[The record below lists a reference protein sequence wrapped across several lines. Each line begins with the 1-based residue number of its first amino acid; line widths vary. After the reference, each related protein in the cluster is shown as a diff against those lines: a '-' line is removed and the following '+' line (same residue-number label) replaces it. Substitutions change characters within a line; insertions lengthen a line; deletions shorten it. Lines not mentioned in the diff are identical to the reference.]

1 MKKSPMI
8 YTVLQMITQMKNG
21 LQKLQV
27 QASISPALLLSG
39 LLVCSLVFLHSSYSN
54 AGGVDSN
61 SITSGS
67 TSSSATGSSTSSTVT
82 NDDGSTTTTQ
92 TTPTVTTTT
101 TTTVTQTEVPNIVK
115 NPTFTNHL
123 GGGSSANW
131 SITTCP
137 GGCAFSPAVGFMAGN
152 GGTITQTF
160 SQTDLFGNDIDSTEQ
175 GQGLSFSFGA
185 EVDNDQANNNIAD
198 TWSIRLE
205 MFDSANASLG
215 HTEIGSTA
223 IFGPTIQTGN
233 LEINS
238 GFSVASGVLTLFG
251 DSALNGGTCCAAYI
265 NDIFT
270 TYVYNSIESEITNAT
285 TYSEL
290 VSTVSCETLNSC
302 VAAPVDTVELVTTII
317 PTEVSVNTEV
327 AILEPTTIAPIAELP
342 TPTIPVATVET
353 VQEIAEVT
361 TIETE
366 IDNEI
371 ETNTEESGSDIAS
384 NENENP
390 EVGSTDTGVRGDSN
404 VEADGE
410 EEENTKPVGVKK
422 VKKASTKR
430 QAKQKAANK
439 IVKSMGKK
447 RYDDTNQVKTLIV
460 MQVLGGQKEFFN
472 VQKIIPDTPNFFT
485 NTTIPDNSISD
496 NNYTSYFLFG
506 GSDSDHNALVESQY
520 RR

>member
-1 MKKSPMI
+1 MMI

-131 SITTCP
+131 SITQCP
-137 GGCAFSPAVGFMAGN
+137 GGCAFSPTNGFMSGN

-160 SQTDLFGNDIDSTEQ
+160 SQTDLFGNEIDSTEQ
-175 GQGLSFSFGA
+175 GQGLTFSFGA

-205 MFDSANASLG
+205 MFDSSNATLG
-215 HTEIGSTA
+215 HTEIGSTE
-223 IFGPTIQTGN
+223 IFGPTIKTGN
-233 LEINS
+233 LEISS
-238 GFSVASGVLTLFG
+238 GFSPASGVLTLFG
-251 DSALNGGTCCAAYI
+251 DSALNGGYNSSAFI

-270 TYVYNSIESEITNAT
+270 TFVYNSIESEITSAT

-327 AILEPTTIAPIAELP
+327 AILAPMTIAPIAELP

-353 VQEIAEVT
+353 VQEVAEVAS
-361 TIETE
+361 IETE

-371 ETNTEESGSDIAS
+371 ETNTEKSGSDIAS

-404 VEADGE
+404 AEADGE

-422 VKKASTKR
+422 AEKAPPKR

-447 RYDDTNQVKTLIV
+447 RYDDINQVKTLIV

-506 GSDSDHNALVESQY
+506 GSDSDHDALTESQY